1 MLALLLSGCALA
13 GTSLAR
19 EPDPNVPLSREMG
32 LFLREFR
39 AVQESL
45 RSVHPR
51 FTERWL
57 KTHGYDPADFLPR
70 PWTEPESTG
79 LRLVGKWGRGRS
91 VEVAGQDSLVY
102 LSLGSEVAVLD
113 FADPAHPR
121 LLTELQLGF
130 CPTQIHVRDSLLV
143 AGGWTCIETWN
154 TGNPAQ
160 PVFQGRIPKAVA
172 DFCVRDTF
180 LYFVSGGSFRV
191 YSLADPASPYQ
202 LGACADS
209 GWATTVAGNTVVLVL
224 HDGFGFVDVSD
235 PSAPRRVG
243 FYGGNSIAAA
253 ARGTI
258 CCISNDEGG
267 VPATASFEVVDIAD
281 PAQPRRLS
289 RLTASGGYDIYL
301 RDTLAFISGWQQPY
315 GEFCIVDISDSTA
328 PVRRGTCVTP
338 GSEFG
343 VWASSM
349 TPTAFIASDERG
361 MEVLN
366 VTNPGQ
372 PRLDTSLLRADMA
385 RDIYLDGTRAYV
397 AGSRAGLRVLD
408 VADPSAPVELGGYD
422 TLDNDHYSAA
432 AADSF
437 AFLSSMQPPYLRSID
452 VSDPTHPLMAGGGAA
467 QTVPQDMVLRD
478 TLLYLAGRLRFN
490 IVNVARPRQ
499 PVLVG
504 SCNAGDLNEAGL
516 CIRDTLAYFAGPFS
530 GLQVFS
536 IADPASPRLVT
547 TLGGLRAW
555 GCDVA
560 DTLLYVG
567 GFDNF
572 LRIWSVAD
580 VMHAYELGAVQ
591 VPGSGADVKVRG
603 RYAYVATANLAIV
616 DVLDPRSP
624 ALVGTTATPDEVW
637 AIEFDSSHVYAA
649 CFLGGV
655 VVLDTLAVGLAEHG
669 GCTRPQDV
677 RLRCP
682 LVSGEAVV
690 EFAGQHERDFHI
702 RVLDAMGRAV
712 PSSVTATGTGPRAIR
727 VAMRALPRGVY
738 FIRIGRGDP
747 IRQFRV
753 VKF

>member
-504 SCNAGDLNEAGL
+504 SCNLQNDAAGMWLQ
-516 CIRDTLAYFAGPFS
+516 DTLAYVCSYPSAIIN
-530 GLQVFS
+530 V
-536 IADPASPRLVT
+536 ANPASPVVVGQIWRGAWNIAVRDTVAFLSTGVLLWYNVANPAAPLAIDSINLGRTVDGLAVVDTIAYAGAIDGRLYAV
-547 TLGGLRAW
+547 
-555 GCDVA
+555 
-560 DTLLYVG
+560 
-567 GFDNF
+567 
-572 LRIWSVAD
+572 SVAD
-580 VMHAYELGAVQ
+580 LHQPRVVASAELPNAA
-591 VPGSGADVKVRG
+591 SR
-603 RYAYVATANLAIV
+603 IV
-616 DVLDPRSP
+616 FEPPYL
-624 ALVGTTATPDEVW
+624 
-637 AIEFDSSHVYAA
+637 YAA
-649 CFLGGV
+649 CYYGGV
-655 VVLDTLAVGLAEHG
+655 CVLETASVGIHEPSGGPDAKPSIAMQPNPTRGRCAVELAGLRRNRIEVRDVSGRVVMDVALQGGQSRLTLALEK
-669 GCTRPQDV
+669 
-677 RLRCP
+677 
-682 LVSGEAVV
+682 
-690 EFAGQHERDFHI
+690 
-702 RVLDAMGRAV
+702 
-712 PSSVTATGTGPRAIR
+712 
-727 VAMRALPRGVY
+727 LPTGVY
-738 FIRIGRGDP
+738 FLGAETERGKTSAKL
-747 IRQFRV
+747 
-753 VKF
+753 VKQ